1 MIPIIG
7 GIQSSKIHRDRK
19 YNAVCQGLQEVGTRE
34 RVFNEYR
41 VFIWEDEKVLETG
54 GGDGHTTM

>member
-1 MIPIIG
+1 M
-7 GIQSSKIHRDRK
+7 
-19 YNAVCQGLQEVGTRE
+19 GTRE